1 MLDKRLNDKGKNW
14 RHVLKSLKVLDYCL
28 HHGSEL
34 VVTWTRKNIYILKRL
49 REFSYLDEDG
59 RDVGANVR
67 LSAKE
72 LVSLVLDEDRL
83 RAERSDHERSRSRLP
98 RFTEKAPVSHLNEG
112 IGNPV
117 TNVRIG
123 EPVDEDDFNA
133 KYPPLDPKLINSM
146 YHVPQRN
153 PEFVDADL
161 RLALEAS
168 KREADLHAAR
178 EANKIED
185 GQIEQENGEH
195 PFPAPNRTPITDFLR
210 EGDISPQVS
219 LTTKN
224 TSSTEAAR
232 EDLNTIPS
240 LDTSH
245 TVERHLGQYFP
256 LSTAEPRGSLTDNDL
271 QVISTLLRNKGRI
284 TWSNVPRIYTV
295 LRTIGHLELID
306 SFIEEGLTDFW
317 FPFATG
323 SLPDVLTPTAKTNF
337 VASQS
342 IVITK
347 ALEFEKGAERKHA
360 HFDRNDLIPF
370 QVISKL
376 GDGLHGSVERVRS
389 LLGRE
394 YARKSFR
401 RRKAFGSHKEDIRTF
416 KTELQA
422 LKRISHIHCIELV
435 CFHILRSH
443 G

>member
-34 VVTWTRKNIYILKRL
+34 VVTWTRKNIHILKTL
-49 REFSYLDEDG
+49 REFSYLGEDG
-59 RDVGANVR
+59 RDVGAGVR
-67 LSAKE
+67 LRAKQ

-83 RAERSDHERSRSRLP
+83 RAERSDCMRRRSPPPL
-98 RFTEKAPVSHLNEG
+98 FTKTAPVSHLNEEM
-112 IGNPV
+112 GNPI
-117 TNVRIG
+117 TNMNIG
-123 EPVDEDDFNA
+123 KPVNKDVLEVELLDQKLKDEH
-133 KYPPLDPKLINSM
+133 
-146 YHVPQRN
+146 YHVAQRN
-153 PEFVDADL
+153 PEFVDAEL
-161 RLALEAS
+161 RLALEVS

-178 EANKIED
+178 EASKIED
-185 GQIEQENGEH
+185 GQPEQEDGEH

-240 LDTSH
+240 FDTSH
-245 TVERHLGQYFP
+245 TIERHLGQYFP
-256 LSTAEPRGSLTDNDL
+256 PSTAEPRGSLTDNDL